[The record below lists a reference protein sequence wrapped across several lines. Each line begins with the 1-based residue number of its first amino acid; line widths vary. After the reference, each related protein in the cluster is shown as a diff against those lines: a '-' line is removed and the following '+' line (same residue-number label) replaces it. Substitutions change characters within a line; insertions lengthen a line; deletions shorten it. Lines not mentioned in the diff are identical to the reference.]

1 MAGLDGESPYGFHG
15 GHVNGVDELGGGRQP
30 ASTPRFP
37 AALIVVYCLPTVLI
51 AGGLIVAGGTR
62 LGLLIPAITIGAM
75 IGGMLFLG
83 RLERRD

>member
-1 MAGLDGESPYGFHG
+1 M
-15 GHVNGVDELGGGRQP
+15 NGVDELGRGRRRVETRP
-30 ASTPRFP
+30 FP
-37 AALIVVYCLPTVLI
+37 LALIAVYCLPTVLI

-62 LGLLIPAITIGAM
+62 LGLLIPAITAGAM